1 MLRDFLSA
9 EGLDRVISLL
19 KAILITTLI
28 CELIGATALY
38 GGFRPACSSATEA
51 LYASIF
57 HSVSAFC
64 NAGFSIFSNN
74 LENFAASPLVNLP
87 IIMLIVTG
95 GIGFSVVYETVQ
107 WVRVRI
113 TRRAPYGH
121 LSVHTRLVLR
131 VTLVLILAGFV
142 AVLLAGDWRG
152 SSGAKIVLAG
162 LFQSVTTRT
171 AGLNTIPLRFL
182 APWCLVIFMLLM
194 FIGGGSGGTA
204 GGIKVSTVGLLYH
217 STKSLMKGRS
227 RVEIMR
233 RTISERAV
241 NTAFVISGLA
251 AAYVVCAV
259 VALTWAHPQLP
270 FFDLAFEVFSAFGT
284 VGLSLGV
291 TPQLSTWGKLI
302 IIATMY
308 LGRVGPLT
316 VFIAM
321 ARRRDEALYEYP
333 SATIVVG

>member
-1 MLRDFLSA
+1 MLRDFLST
-9 EGLDRVISLL
+9 EGLDRVTSLL
-19 KAILITTLI
+19 KGILITTLI

-38 GGFRPACSSATEA
+38 WGFRPACSSATQA

-87 IIMLIVTG
+87 IIMLIITG
-95 GIGFSVVYETVQ
+95 GIGFSVVYETSQ
-107 WVRVRI
+107 WIRGRV

-131 VTLVLILAGFV
+131 VTLVLILVGFV

-152 SSGAKIVLAG
+152 SSWAKVVLAG

-233 RTISERAV
+233 RTISEHAV

-251 AAYVVCAV
+251 AAYVACAI
-259 VALTWAHPQLP
+259 VALTWAQPDLP
-270 FFDLAFEVFSAFGT
+270 FFDLTFEVFSAFGT